1 MRPQL
6 AVGSNRPMTF
16 LPRRV
21 DVFASVREETI
32 ARAAPVW
39 VTMIGEGRKP
49 EKMTS
54 VSVVSGAVERSRV
67 ELYYEV
73 TGVGYGRF
81 CL

>member
-1 MRPQL
+1 M
-6 AVGSNRPMTF
+6 
-16 LPRRV
+16 
-21 DVFASVREETI
+21 I

-39 VTMIGEGRKP
+39 VTMIGEVRKP

-54 VSVVSGAVERSRV
+54 VSVVSWADERSRV

-73 TGVGYGRF
+73 TGVDYGRS